1 MYVFIKYKL
10 QMFLASEL
18 VYLNGDMPWV
28 LLEQR
33 NIFIN
38 SMIDHIL
45 DSKERV
51 PFVKQLEHE
60 EKIKSPNFL
69 YLHFTSLSPSPFKT
83 IIYTQCSVE
92 MEQPHMFVCGSKH
105 LDVEVYSCI
114 NVTILFHKIQTISGQ
129 TGNTPLWVKLPEEV
143 T

>member
-1 MYVFIKYKL
+1 MCVFIQYKL

-18 VYLNGDMPWV
+18 MYLNGDMPWV

-60 EKIKSPNFL
+60 GKIKHPIFL
-69 YLHFTSLSPSPFKT
+69 YPHFMCLHSQPSFTFSAPWKWNNLTYFCVDPT
-83 IIYTQCSVE
+83 IWMFMIKCIAISISNIIPQNSNYRWSDWQYTS
-92 MEQPHMFVCGSKH
+92 
-105 LDVEVYSCI
+105 
-114 NVTILFHKIQTISGQ
+114 
-129 TGNTPLWVKLPEEV
+129 
-143 T
+143 